1 MPSAGCPL
9 RMYLSMI
16 AATRSGVTSPYR
28 TGSLPGRVISTVGS
42 ASQWPMQSVCVTTA
56 STFRARSSEMNRDIT
71 SLAPAAMPHSSI
83 ETRIWGSSSGVLL
96 FSRISRSARSFS
108 RMRRNSSGVF
118 IFAMFSG
125 RLEFDF
131 SGLFAPACRK
141 ISRKRSFFRDRVV
154 KYNHLLSK

>member
-1 MPSAGCPL
+1 MREKL
-9 RMYLSMI
+9 RADLEIRENSNTPDELPQIRVSMDECGI
-16 AATRSGVTSPYR
+16 AAGAKAVLATFVEELAARRIRGIVTQ
-28 TGSLPGRVISTVGS
+28 TGCAGHCKDEPTV
-42 ASQWPMQSVCVTTA
+42 
-56 STFRARSSEMNRDIT
+56 
-71 SLAPAAMPHSSI
+71 